1 MNFTSIDN
9 KGLVEGFCL
18 IKTIDRKTSSKGD
31 SYLDM
36 TLGDSDGEINAKLWR
51 YVPELHGEYEANQIV
66 KVRGVISEYN
76 GNDQLKIDRI
86 RHTSMEDNVK
96 AEDFVKSA
104 DYSGEQMFN
113 ELLSITNNFS
123 DDELKSIVTTIL
135 NDNRQ
140 RILYWPAA
148 FKLHHA
154 VRGGLLLHTLSI
166 VRLAQAVCK
175 IYTFVDE
182 ELLIS
187 GAILHDIAKTVE
199 FDVKETGIASG
210 YTVEGNLIG
219 HLVMGAMM
227 VKEAGQKLLIDKE
240 KSMLLQHMILSHHG
254 EPEFG
259 AAVRPLFLEAE
270 LLSTS
275 QRVNLFE
282 KVKIPE
288 TEENIKKCVFEIN
301 ALMHWFNEKQIALP
315 RICTTE
321 IDYEDI
327 VEEINDYDYKITE
340 EVNVICD
347 EKCLELGVTF

>member
-31 SYLDM
+31 SYLDI

-76 GNDQLKIDRI
+76 GSDQLKIDRI
-86 RHTSMEDNVK
+86 RHTSLEDNVR

-113 ELLSITNNFS
+113 ELLNIANNFK
-123 DDELKSIVTTIL
+123 DNDLKTIVTAIL

-166 VRLAQAVCK
+166 VRLAQVVCK

-187 GAILHDIAKTVE
+187 GAILHDIAKLQEYTVA
-199 FDVKETGIASG
+199 DSGIATG
-210 YTVEGNLIG
+210 YSVEGNLLG
-219 HLVMGAMM
+219 HLTMGAM
-227 VKEAGQKLLIDKE
+227 VVNEYAKKLGINHKTA
-240 KSMLLQHMILSHHG
+240 MLLEHMLISHHG
-254 EPEFG
+254 EPDFG
-259 AAVRPLFLEAE
+259 AAVRPSFIEAE
-270 LLSTS
+270 LLSELDLMDS
-275 QRVNLFE
+275 RVYEMKEAIEATAPDDFSSRLWAMDNRKLYNHNRIDINN
-282 KVKIPE
+282 KTKI
-288 TEENIKKCVFEIN
+288 F
-301 ALMHWFNEKQIALP
+301 
-315 RICTTE
+315 
-321 IDYEDI
+321 
-327 VEEINDYDYKITE
+327 
-340 EVNVICD
+340 
-347 EKCLELGVTF
+347 